1 MSELSENEVYDK
13 LDIEPDTIIP
23 FESCEDALCRKQE
36 RLTQE
41 DIADFLAY
49 QGVNKILV
57 NFGFEPYSSGQFQ
70 RIGGGSSR
78 SDNLIPNYYNGHGR
92 VKYGYTKGED
102 LAKFCVN
109 TLENSVFIDRDDVL
123 EWLKWSMKA
132 VNEGYITRYSG
143 SKRRYD
149 IEAFLDITKGHMP
162 EEGFKKDALE
172 NFSCEIKLDRA
183 LYGTSL
189 DTDEGADV
197 KYIGENGEDRPP
209 KLKVQVK
216 DVQWNFLVSD
226 NEFKGPRRAEIYV
239 GYKTHWPKEV
249 LGQKLM
255 SYIDVE
261 NKIFDEEPLEG
272 IRVERRGWAWPY
284 DFEFLPAGE
293 KKKNKTAFNRNDNYY
308 VYWTELRPM
317 ETFPFED
324 L

>member
-1 MSELSENEVYDK
+1 MSELTIDDVYNK
-13 LDIEPDTIIP
+13 LDIEPDTLIP
-23 FESCEDALCRKQE
+23 FKSCEDALCSKQQ
-36 RLTQE
+36 RLTNE
-41 DIADFLAY
+41 DISDFLGH
-49 QGVNKILV
+49 QGVNKILME
-57 NFGFEPYSSGQFQ
+57 FGFEPYSKGQFE

-78 SDNLIPNYYNGHGR
+78 SDDLIPNYYNGHGR

-102 LAKFCVN
+102 LAKYCVN

-123 EWLKWSMKA
+123 EWLKWSMRA
-132 VNEGYITRYSG
+132 VNEGFITRYSG

-172 NFSCEIKLDRA
+172 SFSCEIKLDRD

-197 KYIGENGEDRPP
+197 KYIEENGGTRAP
-209 KLKVQVK
+209 KMKVQVK
-216 DVQWNFLVSD
+216 DVQWNFLVSK
-226 NEFKGPRRAEIYV
+226 NEFEGTRKAEIYV

-249 LGQKLM
+249 LGQKLL
-255 SYIDVE
+255 SYIDTE
-261 NKIFDEEPLEG
+261 SRIFDKDPLEG
-272 IRVERRGWAWPY
+272 VRVERRGWGWPD
-284 DFEFLPAGE
+284 DFVFLPRGE
-293 KKKNKTAFNRNDNYY
+293 KKKNKTAFRNDNYY
-308 VYWTELRPM
+308 IYWTDLRPM